1 MEMHSSDP
9 EALIQHNVGARIR
22 ELRRAKG
29 LTSVQL
35 ATMAGISQSQLSKI
49 ETGKATISVK
59 ILGQLCHTLERPLSY
74 LFQSDQE
81 VPRVLGTLNTVAGP
95 ESEGVNWFAEEVRR
109 RTRGRMSLIPLRAS
123 QLGPP
128 ADQVEQLRQGVID
141 LFIEELAH
149 FQRYLPAL
157 NLFSL
162 PYTFTSDAKLN
173 DFLESEYFDE
183 HIRSKLLEHGFRFLN
198 RKWNWKRGLQW
209 VLVSHQPIVG
219 PEQIRGL
226 RVRIYDSR
234 LLQRF
239 WEEMGAIPVVVPWP
253 EVKDALRLKEVDVV
267 PTHKAHVF
275 PLGFCQHAR
284 YITLLGEDAPVLG
297 VAINEL
303 KYRVL
308 PPDIQDALHDACD
321 ASGDRFFRVVQE
333 SEQRNEA
340 LNITTYQGVYLK
352 VDAAPWQSQ
361 AIRIRRLL
369 AESEPPLAQLQHELD
384 RVFS

>member
-9 EALIQHNVGARIR
+9 EALVRQNIGARIR
-22 ELRRAKG
+22 ELRRARG
-29 LTSVQL
+29 LTAVQL
-35 ATMAGISQSQLSKI
+35 ATTAGISQSQLSKI

-59 ILGQLCHTLERPLSY
+59 ILGQLCRTLERPLSY

-81 VPRVLGTLNTVAGP
+81 IPRVLGTLNTVDGP

-128 ADQVEQLRQGVID
+128 ADQLDQLRQGVID

-149 FQRYLPAL
+149 FQKYLPAL
-157 NLFSL
+157 NLLSL
-162 PYTFTSDAKLN
+162 PYTFSRDARSN
-173 DFLESEYFDE
+173 SFLESEYFRE
-183 HIRSKLLEHGFRFLN
+183 HICSQLLEHGFRFIN
-198 RKWNWKRGLQW
+198 RRWNWRRGLQW
-209 VLVSHQPIVG
+209 VLVSRQPIVS

-234 LLQRF
+234 ILQRF
-239 WEEMGAIPVVVPWP
+239 WEEMGARPVVVPWP
-253 EVKDALRLKEVDVV
+253 EVRDALRRKEVDVV

-284 YITLLGEDAPVLG
+284 YITLLGEDSPVLG

-321 ASGDRFFRVVQE
+321 AAGDWFSKEVRE
-333 SEQRNEA
+333 AEQRNES
-340 LNITTYQGVYLK
+340 LNIATYQAVYLK
-352 VDAAPWQSQ
+352 VDIASWQRE

-369 AESEPPLAQLQHELD
+369 VDSEPLLTQLQHELD
-384 RVFS
+384 RIFS